1 MQKSGGGGVG
11 SIDDGCGAYIG
22 GGGCIGGGYIGVSMG
37 VGENRLSS
45 VFGYRPSFT
54 QNLAWFS
61 SGGNWS

>member
-11 SIDDGCGAYIG
+11 SIDGGCGGYIG

-45 VFGYRPSFT
+45 VIGYRLNFT
-54 QNLAWFS
+54 QNLAGFS
-61 SGGNWS
+61 SGGKCS